1 MLTNVLH
8 LQLPSNMMD
17 NVFPLRFQSAAGGLE
32 ADAPPFQFS
41 VSGSFIHTT
50 TALSR
55 VHSIHSSAI

>member
-1 MLTNVLH
+1 MMTNVLH

-32 ADAPPFQFS
+32 ADAPPFQFL
-41 VSGSFIHTT
+41 VSGSFIHTI

-55 VHSIHSSAI
+55 IHSIYCIAI